1 MAGLLDGVDSR
12 TQLAGHNRLELL
24 LFRLGGRQRFGIN
37 VFKVQEVIPCP
48 VLTALPQSSSVV
60 RGIANLRGRTISIID
75 LSMAIS
81 GRPLPDYQEKFVII
95 TEYNRQVQGF
105 LVDGMERIINTNW
118 KDILPPPKGSGRDH
132 YLTAVTRVDSDLVE
146 ILDVEK
152 VLAEVIGTDEEVNE
166 AIIKDSPHSDEQ
178 HILVADDSSMA
189 RKQMKKVL
197 DQMGVPC
204 TLCSDG
210 KQAWEQLR
218 RWVDEGKDLKNWL
231 AMVLS
236 DVEMPQMDGYS
247 LTTKIRQ
254 DPDLAH
260 LYVVLHTSLS
270 GVFNKQITEKVGAN
284 EFRSKW
290 EPDALAKTVR
300 DQLQRHAEQIA
311 S

>member
-24 LFRLGGRQRFGIN
+24 LFRLGSRQRFGIN

-48 VLTALPQSSSVV
+48 PLTALPRSNSVV
-60 RGIANLRGRTISIID
+60 CGIANLRGRTIGIID

-81 GRPLPDYQEKFVII
+81 GRPLADSRNKSVII

-105 LVDGMERIINTNW
+105 LVDGMDRIVNMNW
-118 KDILPPPKGSGRDH
+118 QDILPPPKGAGRDH
-132 YLTAVTRVDSDLVE
+132 YLTAVTRIDSELVE

-152 VLAEVIGTDEEVNE
+152 VLAEVIGNGEDVDDEFISE
-166 AIIKDSPHSDEQ
+166 KPHSDDQ
-178 HILVADDSSMA
+178 HILVADDSSVA

-197 DQMGVPC
+197 DQMGVSC

-210 KQAWEQLR
+210 KAAWEQLR

-247 LTTKIRQ
+247 LTTRIRQ
-254 DPDLAH
+254 DPELAH

-270 GVFNKQITEKVGAN
+270 GVFNKQIIEKVGAN

-300 DQLQRHAEQIA
+300 EQLQRHAEQA
-311 S
+311 AH